1 MNHVSEPRHAT
12 TAPSSPRSKAKI
24 SPSSMPTRWCSTAR
38 QPRPTCKATSA
49 SRHPQSTEWCS
60 LSSEACVNNSWSIW
74 IRMPASGC
82 FDDMASI
89 FGVGAVPL
97 RANHG
102 ETKRPVK
109 FRLWVR
115 RRMSRGHAKPNRR
128 NASLGRYRDGRRPK
142 AECRVPCRRQSQ
154 PILKFPDGPVA
165 GHSLRRR
172 SCVSSRKPTRLPG
185 LGRAARSFAAMGF
198 KSSALS
204 EWRRQRDVGTL
215 GALTPARR
223 GPKLSDPIR

>member
-1 MNHVSEPRHAT
+1 M
-12 TAPSSPRSKAKI
+12 
-24 SPSSMPTRWCSTAR
+24 
-38 QPRPTCKATSA
+38 
-49 SRHPQSTEWCS
+49 
-60 LSSEACVNNSWSIW
+60 
-74 IRMPASGC
+74 
-82 FDDMASI
+82 
-89 FGVGAVPL
+89 
-97 RANHG
+97 
-102 ETKRPVK
+102 
-109 FRLWVR
+109 
-115 RRMSRGHAKPNRR
+115 
-128 NASLGRYRDGRRPK
+128 
-142 AECRVPCRRQSQ
+142 PCRRQSQ

-172 SCVSSRKPTRLPG
+172 SWVSSRKPTRLPG